1 MFAVIVLCSA
11 LTGACETHRVAL
23 EGVNEL
29 ACGAEAQAKA
39 AGLVRGDL
47 RVARYGCE
55 RGQPT
60 PTP

>member
-47 RVARYGCE
+47 RVMRYGCE
-55 RGQPT
+55 RG
-60 PTP
+60 